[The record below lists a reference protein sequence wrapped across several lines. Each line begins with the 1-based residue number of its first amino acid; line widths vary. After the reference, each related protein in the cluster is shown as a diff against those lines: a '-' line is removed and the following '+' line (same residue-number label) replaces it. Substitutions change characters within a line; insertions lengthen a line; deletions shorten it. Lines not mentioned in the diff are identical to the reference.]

1 MVAKSNVQVTFS
13 LTQLGLDDEELQAQ
27 VQNLL
32 PQLRDV
38 DGVEDAD
45 LVAVTEVP
53 EGSKALGGFL
63 LGFLNAEVN
72 PKNLKALFGF
82 LGDRFGNKPIK
93 ISIKESSDGSRELNL
108 EASSREEFDFAFQ
121 KAQEFLN
128 QKSNSNNG

>member
-1 MVAKSNVQVTFS
+1 MVTTSNVQVTVS
-13 LTQLGLDDEELQAQ
+13 LTELGLDDEELQAQ

-32 PQLRDV
+32 PQLREV

-45 LVAVTEVP
+45 LVAVTDVP

-93 ISIKESSDGSRELNL
+93 ILVKAPDGREINI
-108 EASSREEFDFAFQ
+108 EASSREEFDFAYQ

-128 QKSNSNNG
+128 NTSNSNNA

>member
-1 MVAKSNVQVTFS
+1 MVTTSNVQVTVS
-13 LTQLGLDDEELQAQ
+13 LAELGLDDEELQAQ

-32 PQLRDV
+32 PQLREV

-45 LVAVTEVP
+45 LVAVAEVP

-63 LGFLNAEVN
+63 LGLLNAEVN
-72 PKNLKALFGF
+72 AKNLKSLFGF

-93 ISIKESSDGSRELNL
+93 ILLKAPDGREINI
-108 EASSREEFDFAFQ
+108 EASSREEFDFAYQ

-128 QKSNSNNG
+128 NSSNSNNG

>member
-1 MVAKSNVQVTFS
+1 MVTTSNVQVTVS
-13 LTQLGLDDEELQAQ
+13 LTELGLDDEELQAQ

-32 PQLRDV
+32 PQLREV

-45 LVAVTEVP
+45 LVAVTDVP

-93 ISIKESSDGSRELNL
+93 ILVKAPDGREINI
-108 EASSREEFDFAFQ
+108 EASSREEFDFAYQ

-128 QKSNSNNG
+128 NSSNSNNG

>member
-1 MVAKSNVQVTFS
+1 MVTKSNVQVTVS
-13 LTQLGLDDEELQAQ
+13 LTELGLDDEELQAQ

-32 PQLRDV
+32 PQLREV

-45 LVAVTEVP
+45 LVAVTDVP

-93 ISIKESSDGSRELNL
+93 ILVKAPDGREINI
-108 EASSREEFDFAFQ
+108 EASSREEFDFAYQ

-128 QKSNSNNG
+128 NSSNSNNG

>member
-1 MVAKSNVQVTFS
+1 MVTTSNVQVSVS
-13 LTQLGLDDEELQAQ
+13 LIELGLDDEELQAQ

-32 PQLRDV
+32 PQLREV

-45 LVAVTEVP
+45 LVAVTDVP

-93 ISIKESSDGSRELNL
+93 ILVKAPDGREINI
-108 EASSREEFDFAFQ
+108 EASSREEFDFAYQ

-128 QKSNSNNG
+128 NSSNSNNG